1 MKILNIEQVCKAHV
15 FDVAKV
21 LIELPDGRQR
31 YYDLVQ
37 HCPAVVIVPLTED
50 GKILFVRQYRLGA
63 EKELLE
69 LPAGLINNGEDPDPA
84 AERELREETGYEGC
98 FKDLVIVQSD
108 FTKLVDLFVVDVA
121 RMFPVYPFS
130 MSKTVSQGYLHT
142 LQPPRL
148 YPQQK
153 QHSPA
158 SYERRTACRYNR
170 HVQRHRG
177 IRLSQETR
185 IHL

>member
-84 AERELREETGYEGC
+84 A
-98 FKDLVIVQSD
+98 
-108 FTKLVDLFVVDVA
+108 
-121 RMFPVYPFS
+121 
-130 MSKTVSQGYLHT
+130 
-142 LQPPRL
+142 
-148 YPQQK
+148 
-153 QHSPA
+153 
-158 SYERRTACRYNR
+158 
-170 HVQRHRG
+170 
-177 IRLSQETR
+177 
-185 IHL
+185 